1 MAELDTIARPYAKAA
16 FATAHESGQLEAWS
30 ALLGAAAAGAAD
42 PAFARLVGN
51 PNVAADD
58 LAGVL
63 ADVGNANEHGRAFLR
78 LLAER
83 RRLPALPAIRAQ
95 FEALKAASE
104 NRVDVEVVSAFP
116 LTDAQQQRFEQALEK
131 RLGRKVV
138 IEARTDAT
146 LIGGAILRAGD
157 LVIDGSVKG
166 RLEKLATSL

>member
-16 FATAHESGQLEAWS
+16 FASAHASRELEDWS
-30 ALLGAAAAGAAD
+30 AMLGAAAAGVVD
-42 PAFARLVGN
+42 PAFARLIGN
-51 PNVAADD
+51 PHVAAED
-58 LAGVL
+58 LAEVL
-63 ADVGNANEHGRAFLR
+63 ADVGKADAHGRAFLR

-83 RRLPALPAIRAQ
+83 RRLPALPAIHAQ

-116 LTDAQQQRFEQALEK
+116 LTEAQQQRFERALEK

-138 IEARTDAT
+138 IEARTDTT
-146 LIGGAILRAGD
+146 LIGGAVLRAGD

-166 RLEKLATSL
+166 RLEKLAAAL